1 MKNRLDQCFIKLKV
15 EQKKAFIAYLSAG
28 DPDLPSTL
36 DIVLRLEDQGVDV
49 IELGLPFSDPL
60 ADGRVN
66 QEASTRAL
74 KAGATFDGVMET
86 VSLIRQRSSIPIIF
100 YAYMNPLLS
109 RGFDQAIKAGAEAGA
124 DGFLLLD
131 LPVEESGPYRQALK
145 SNRMHAIQLITPTT
159 PDERIQKIVK
169 QASGF
174 VYCVSREGVT
184 GVQDR
189 IAHGAGDLVKRIK
202 TNTDLPVAIGFGIGT
217 PDQAR
222 EAARLADG
230 VVVGSAIVNAFHED
244 SHNAE
249 GRSRAA
255 AYVGSM
261 VRAVKE
267 VS

>member
-1 MKNRLDQCFIKLKV
+1 
-15 EQKKAFIAYLSAG
+15 
-28 DPDLPSTL
+28 
-36 DIVLRLEDQGVDV
+36 
-49 IELGLPFSDPL
+49 
-60 ADGRVN
+60 
-66 QEASTRAL
+66 
-74 KAGATFDGVMET
+74 
-86 VSLIRQRSSIPIIF
+86 
-100 YAYMNPLLS
+100 
-109 RGFDQAIKAGAEAGA
+109 
-124 DGFLLLD
+124 
-131 LPVEESGPYRQALK
+131 
-145 SNRMHAIQLITPTT
+145 MHAIQLITPTT

-189 IAHGAGDLVKRIK
+189 IAHGAGDLVNRIK
-202 TNTDLPVAIGFGIGT
+202 TNTNLPVAIGFGIGT

-222 EAARLADG
+222 EAAKLADG